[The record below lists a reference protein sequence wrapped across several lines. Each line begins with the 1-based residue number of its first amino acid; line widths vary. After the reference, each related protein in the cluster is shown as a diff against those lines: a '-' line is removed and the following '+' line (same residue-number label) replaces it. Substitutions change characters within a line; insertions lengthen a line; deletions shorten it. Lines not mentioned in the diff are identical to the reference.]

1 MRSDQARVNF
11 GEMVS
16 FGEIKIRRK
25 AASQLMQFFDAKF
38 VNVLF
43 MVTSPGGG
51 KWAPLSLESPL

>member
-1 MRSDQARVNF
+1 
-11 GEMVS
+11 MVS